1 MCERFLDFMEYVIL
15 FGALLA
21 FYLLVVV
28 QGKYSEYKLKK
39 YFRSRLEKE
48 YGSLND
54 AEYSNER
61 MMAATGMYEWH
72 AKERFSIDNITWN
85 DIDGDRL
92 YKSINKCYSSAG
104 DEYLYY
110 RMRTPVL
117 TGQTD
122 VFTKN
127 EEIYRYLQENK
138 EERIR
143 FQLLFASLGRTG
155 KFSLYRYLEYLCD
168 LPMKKAIAFIWPW
181 LFMIVSIIMLFINI
195 NAGLIALAFII
206 VYQNLTYMKKKK
218 NIEPYLVSFQYI
230 LRMLDT
236 SEKVAKAVPEIWKEE
251 GEELKLLRKELK
263 SISGSNIWFVASDYS
278 ANAATDI
285 VSGILMFVKM
295 LTHVDLFIFYRM
307 LGQVSSHTEEID
319 RINSILGKMETDIT
333 ISSFR
338 AALPYYAV
346 PVFAEGG
353 MKIEEAIHPLIQEPV
368 ANSFEIRKGMLLTGS
383 NASGK
388 STFLK
393 TVAIC
398 ALLAQTV
405 QTVPAREYVAERYR
419 IFSSM
424 SLRDDLVSGE
434 SYYMV
439 EIRSIKRILE
449 AVQEDGAK
457 VLCFVDEV
465 LRGTN
470 TVERIAAASE
480 IMRSFSGENMLC
492 FAATHDIELTQLLSD
507 VYENYHFE
515 EEIENN
521 DILFPY
527 KLLKGPANTRNAIK
541 LLSLMGYP
549 ETLIENAEWMAGCFI
564 QEGEWRNKENR
575 A

>member
-1 MCERFLDFMEYVIL
+1 MEYLVL
-15 FGALLA
+15 FGAMIA
-21 FYLLVVV
+21 FYLFVVI
-28 QGKYSEYKLKK
+28 QGKYSERKVKKHFTKRLKK
-39 YFRSRLEKE
+39 E
-48 YGSLND
+48 YVKLND

-61 MMAATGMYEWH
+61 MSAASGMFEWH
-72 AKERFSIDNITWN
+72 EGESFSIDDITWN

-92 YKSINKCYSSAG
+92 YKSINHCYSSAG

-110 RMRTPVL
+110 RMRTPILV
-117 TGQTD
+117 D
-122 VFTKN
+122 YAEEFSKN
-127 EEIYRYLQENK
+127 EEIFHFLQENE

-143 FQLLFASLGRTG
+143 FQLLFATMGRTG
-155 KFSLYRYLEYLCD
+155 KFSLYRYLQYLCE
-168 LPMKKAIAFIWPW
+168 LPGKKAIVFIWPW
-181 LFMIVSIIMLFINI
+181 IFILLSVVMLFINVHI
-195 NAGLIALAFII
+195 GLVALAFII
-206 VYQNLTYMKKKK
+206 VYQNLTYMRKKKE
-218 NIEPYLVSFQYI
+218 IEPYLVSFQYI

-236 SEKVAKAVPEIWKEE
+236 AEKVAKIVPDIWKEE
-251 GEELKLLRKELK
+251 GAELKVLRKQLK
-263 SISGSNIWFVASDYS
+263 DISGSNLWFVSSDYS

-285 VSGILMFVKM
+285 VSSVLMFVKM
-295 LTHVDLFIFYRM
+295 ITHVDLFIFYRM
-307 LGQVSSHTEEID
+307 LGQVSARTEEID
-319 RINSILGKMETDIT
+319 KINCILGKMETDIT
-333 ISSFR
+333 ISAFR
-338 AALPYYAV
+338 TALPYYAV
-346 PVFAEGG
+346 PVFGTDG
-353 MKIEEAIHPLIQEPV
+353 MKIEDAVHPLIDEPV
-368 ANSFEIRKGMLLTGS
+368 ANSFEIRRGMLLTGS

-398 ALLAQTV
+398 ALFAQTI
-405 QTVPAREYVAERYR
+405 QTVPAKEYVADRYR

-424 SLRDDLVSGE
+424 SLRDDLEAKE

-449 AVQEDGAK
+449 AVAHNDVK

-480 IMRSFSGENMLC
+480 IMRSFSRENMLC
-492 FAATHDIELTQLLSD
+492 FAATHDIELTQLLTD
-507 VYENYHFE
+507 VYDNYHFE
-515 EEIENN
+515 EQIENN

-541 LLSLMGYP
+541 LLSMMGYP
-549 ETLIENAEWMAGCFI
+549 DELIENAEWMAGCFI

>member
-1 MCERFLDFMEYVIL
+1 MEYLIL

-21 FYLLVVV
+21 FYLFVVI
-28 QGKYSEYKLKK
+28 QGKYSEGKLKK
-39 YFRSRLEKE
+39 YFISRLKKE

-61 MMAATGMYEWH
+61 MMAVSGMYEWH
-72 AKERFSIDNITWN
+72 AEERFSVDDITWN

-92 YKSINKCYSSAG
+92 YKCINRCYSSAG

-110 RMRTPVL
+110 RMRTPIL
-117 TGQTD
+117 NEQTET
-122 VFTKN
+122 FRKN
-127 EEIYRYLQENK
+127 EEIYRFLQDNE

-143 FQLLFASLGRTG
+143 FQLLFAALGRTG
-155 KFSLYRYLEYLCD
+155 KFSLYRYLEYLCK
-168 LPMKKAIAFIWPW
+168 LPVKKAVVFIWPW
-181 LFMIVSIIMLFINI
+181 IFMVVSVILLFVNI
-195 NAGLIALAFII
+195 HVGLAALVFII
-206 VYQNLTYMKKKK
+206 VYQNMTYMKKKK
-218 NIEPYLVSFQYI
+218 DIEPYLISFQYI

-236 SEKVAKAVPEIWKEE
+236 SEKVAKEVPEVWKEE
-251 GEELKLLRKELK
+251 GEELKKLRKQLK
-263 SISGSNIWFVASDYS
+263 EISGTNIFFVSSDYS

-295 LTHVDLFIFYRM
+295 LTHLDLFLFYRM
-307 LGQVSSHTEEID
+307 LGQVASHTEEID

-338 AALPYYAV
+338 IALPYYTV
-346 PVFAEGG
+346 PVFIQDG
-353 MKIEEAIHPLIQEPV
+353 MKIEDGIHPLIQEPV
-368 ANSFEIRKGMLLTGS
+368 ANSFEIKKGMLLTGS

-398 ALLAQTV
+398 ALLAQTL
-405 QTVPAREYVAERYR
+405 QTVPAKEYVAERYR

-424 SLRDDLVSGE
+424 SLRDDLESGE

-439 EIRSIKRILE
+439 EIRAIKRILE
-449 AVQEDGAK
+449 AEREDGAK

-480 IMRSFSGENMLC
+480 IMRSFSGENILC

-515 EEIENN
+515 EEIKNN

-549 ETLIENAEWMAGCFI
+549 ETLIENAEWMAGCFM

-575 A
+575 T

>member
-1 MCERFLDFMEYVIL
+1 MEYLIL
-15 FGALLA
+15 FGALVA
-21 FYLLVVV
+21 FYLFVVI
-28 QGKYSEYKLKK
+28 QGKFSERKIKK
-39 YFRSRLEKE
+39 YFIARLKQE
-48 YGSLND
+48 YNRLND
-54 AEYSNER
+54 AEYSSER
-61 MMAATGMYEWH
+61 MKAATGMYEWH
-72 AKERFSIDNITWN
+72 KGEAFNIDDITWN

-92 YKSINKCYSSAG
+92 YKAINHCYSSAG
-104 DEYLYY
+104 DEYFYY

-117 TGQTD
+117 TENAD
-122 VFTKN
+122 NFRKN
-127 EEIYRYLQENK
+127 EEIYAYMNEHE
-138 EERIR
+138 EERIK
-143 FQLLFASLGRTG
+143 FQLLFAGMGRTG
-155 KFSLYRYLEYLCD
+155 KFSLYRYLEYLCE
-168 LPMKKAIAFIWPW
+168 LPGKKAIVFIWPW
-181 LFMIVSIIMLFINI
+181 ILTILGIIMLFINVHV
-195 NAGLIALAFII
+195 GLIILAFVIG
-206 VYQNLTYMKKKK
+206 YQNVTYMKKKK
-218 NIEPYLVSFQYI
+218 DIEPYLVSFQYI

-236 SEKVAKAVPEIWKEE
+236 AEKVVKVVPDVWKAE
-251 GEELKLLRKELK
+251 GEELKSLRKRLK
-263 SISGSNIWFVASDYS
+263 DISGSNIWFVSSDYS
-278 ANAATDI
+278 SNAATDI
-285 VSGILMFVKM
+285 VSGILMFFKM

-307 LGQVSSHTEEID
+307 LGTVSTHTDEID
-319 RINSILGKMETDIT
+319 RINMILGKMETDIT
-333 ISSFR
+333 VSAFR
-338 AALPYYAV
+338 QALDYYAV
-346 PVFAEGG
+346 PVFTNKG
-353 MKIEEAIHPLIQEPV
+353 MKIEEAIHPLISEPV
-368 ANSFEIRKGMLLTGS
+368 ANSFEISKGMLLTGS

-398 ALLAQTV
+398 ALLAQTI

-424 SLRDDLVSGE
+424 SLRDDLESGE

-449 AVQEDGAK
+449 AVEEDDVK

-492 FAATHDIELTQLLSD
+492 FAATHDIELTQLLAD
-507 VYENYHFE
+507 VYDNYHFE

-549 ETLIENAEWMAGCFI
+549 DSLIENAEWMAGCFM

>member
-1 MCERFLDFMEYVIL
+1 MEYLIL
-15 FGALLA
+15 FGALVA
-21 FYLLVVV
+21 FYLFVVI
-28 QGKYSEYKLKK
+28 QGKFSERKIKK
-39 YFRSRLEKE
+39 YFIARLKQE
-48 YGSLND
+48 YNRLND
-54 AEYSNER
+54 AEYSSER
-61 MMAATGMYEWH
+61 MKAATGMYEWH
-72 AKERFSIDNITWN
+72 KGEAFNIDDITWN

-92 YKSINKCYSSAG
+92 YKAINHCYSSAG
-104 DEYLYY
+104 DEYFYY

-117 TGQTD
+117 TENAD
-122 VFTKN
+122 NFRKN
-127 EEIYRYLQENK
+127 EEIYAYMNEHE
-138 EERIR
+138 EERIK
-143 FQLLFASLGRTG
+143 FQLLFAGMGRTG
-155 KFSLYRYLEYLCD
+155 KFSLYRYLEYLCE
-168 LPMKKAIAFIWPW
+168 LPGKKAIVFIWPW
-181 LFMIVSIIMLFINI
+181 ILTILGIIMLFINVHV
-195 NAGLIALAFII
+195 GLIILAFVIG
-206 VYQNLTYMKKKK
+206 YQNVTYMKKKK
-218 NIEPYLVSFQYI
+218 DIEPYLVSFQYI

-236 SEKVAKAVPEIWKEE
+236 AEKVVKVVPDVWKAE
-251 GEELKLLRKELK
+251 GEELKSLRKRLK
-263 SISGSNIWFVASDYS
+263 DISGSNIWFVSSDYS
-278 ANAATDI
+278 SNATTDI
-285 VSGILMFVKM
+285 VSGILMFFKM

-307 LGQVSSHTEEID
+307 LGTVSTHTDEID
-319 RINSILGKMETDIT
+319 RINMILGKMETDIT
-333 ISSFR
+333 VSAFR
-338 AALPYYAV
+338 QALDYYAV
-346 PVFAEGG
+346 PVFTNKG
-353 MKIEEAIHPLIQEPV
+353 MKIEEAIHPLISEPV
-368 ANSFEIRKGMLLTGS
+368 ANSFEISKGMLLTGS

-398 ALLAQTV
+398 ALLAQTI

-424 SLRDDLVSGE
+424 SLRDDLESGE

-449 AVQEDGAK
+449 AVEEDDVK

-492 FAATHDIELTQLLSD
+492 FAATHDIELTQLLAD
-507 VYENYHFE
+507 VYDNYHFE

-549 ETLIENAEWMAGCFI
+549 DSLIENAEWMAGCFM

>member
-1 MCERFLDFMEYVIL
+1 MEYLIL
-15 FGALLA
+15 FGALIA
-21 FYLLVVV
+21 FYLFVVI
-28 QGKYSEYKLKK
+28 QGKFSERKIKK
-39 YFRSRLEKE
+39 YFITRLKKE
-48 YGSLND
+48 YNRLND
-54 AEYSNER
+54 AEYSSER
-61 MMAATGMYEWH
+61 MKAATGMYEWH
-72 AKERFSIDNITWN
+72 KGESFNIDDITWN

-92 YKSINKCYSSAG
+92 YKAINHCYSSAG
-104 DEYLYY
+104 DEYFYY

-117 TGQTD
+117 TENRD
-122 VFTKN
+122 DFRKN
-127 EEIYRYLQENK
+127 EEIYAYMKEHE
-138 EERIR
+138 EERIK
-143 FQLLFASLGRTG
+143 FQLLFARMGRTG
-155 KFSLYRYLEYLCD
+155 KFSLYRYLEYLCE
-168 LPMKKAIAFIWPW
+168 LPGKKAIVFIWPW
-181 LFMIVSIIMLFINI
+181 ILTILGIIMLFINVHI
-195 NAGLIALAFII
+195 GLIILAFVI
-206 VYQNLTYMKKKK
+206 VYQNVTYMKKKK
-218 NIEPYLVSFQYI
+218 DIEPYLVSFQYI

-236 SEKVAKAVPEIWKEE
+236 AEKVAKVVPEVWKAE
-251 GEELKLLRKELK
+251 GEELKSLRKSLK
-263 SISGSNIWFVASDYS
+263 DISGSNIWFVSSDYS

-285 VSGILMFVKM
+285 VSGILMFFKM

-307 LGQVSSHTEEID
+307 LGTVSTHTDEID
-319 RINSILGKMETDIT
+319 RMNMILGKMETDI
-333 ISSFR
+333 SVSAFR
-338 AALPYYAV
+338 QALDYYAV
-346 PVFAEGG
+346 PVFTDKG
-353 MKIEEAIHPLIQEPV
+353 MKIEEAIHPLISEPV
-368 ANSFEIRKGMLLTGS
+368 ANSFEISKGMLLTGS

-398 ALLAQTV
+398 ALLAQTI

-424 SLRDDLVSGE
+424 SLRDDLESGE

-449 AVQEDGAK
+449 AVEEDDVK

-492 FAATHDIELTQLLSD
+492 FAATHDIELTQLLAD
-507 VYENYHFE
+507 VYDNYHFE

-549 ETLIENAEWMAGCFI
+549 DSLIENAEWMAGCFM

>member
-1 MCERFLDFMEYVIL
+1 MEYLIL
-15 FGALLA
+15 FGALIA
-21 FYLLVVV
+21 FYLFVVI
-28 QGKYSEYKLKK
+28 QGKLSERKIKK
-39 YFRSRLEKE
+39 YFIARLKKE
-48 YGSLND
+48 YNRLND
-54 AEYSNER
+54 AEYSSER
-61 MMAATGMYEWH
+61 MKAATGMYEWH
-72 AKERFSIDNITWN
+72 KGESFNIDDITWN

-92 YKSINKCYSSAG
+92 YKAINHCYSSAG
-104 DEYLYY
+104 DEYFYY

-117 TGQTD
+117 TENRD
-122 VFTKN
+122 DFCKN
-127 EEIYRYLQENK
+127 EEIYAYMKEHE
-138 EERIR
+138 EERIK
-143 FQLLFASLGRTG
+143 FQLLFARMGRTG
-155 KFSLYRYLEYLCD
+155 KFSLYRYLEYLCE
-168 LPMKKAIAFIWPW
+168 LPGKKAIVFIWPW
-181 LFMIVSIIMLFINI
+181 ILTILGIIMLFINVHI
-195 NAGLIALAFII
+195 GLIILAFVI
-206 VYQNLTYMKKKK
+206 VYQNVTYMKKKK
-218 NIEPYLVSFQYI
+218 DIEPYLVSFQYI

-236 SEKVAKAVPEIWKEE
+236 AEKVAKVVPEVWKAE
-251 GEELKLLRKELK
+251 GEELKSLRKSLK
-263 SISGSNIWFVASDYS
+263 DISGSNIWFVSSDYS

-285 VSGILMFVKM
+285 VSGILMFFKM

-307 LGQVSSHTEEID
+307 LGTVSTHTDEID
-319 RINSILGKMETDIT
+319 RINMLLGKMETDIT
-333 ISSFR
+333 ISAFR
-338 AALPYYAV
+338 EALDYYAV
-346 PVFAEGG
+346 PVFTDKG
-353 MKIEEAIHPLIQEPV
+353 MKIEEAIHPLISEPV
-368 ANSFEIRKGMLLTGS
+368 ANSFEISKGMLLTGS

-398 ALLAQTV
+398 ALLAQTI

-424 SLRDDLVSGE
+424 SLRDDLESGE

-449 AVQEDGAK
+449 AVEEDDVK

-492 FAATHDIELTQLLSD
+492 FAATHDIELTQLLAD
-507 VYENYHFE
+507 VYDNYHFE

-549 ETLIENAEWMAGCFI
+549 DSLIENAEWMAGCFM

>member
-1 MCERFLDFMEYVIL
+1 MEYLIL
-15 FGALLA
+15 FGALIA
-21 FYLLVVV
+21 FYLFVVI
-28 QGKYSEYKLKK
+28 QGKLSERKIKK
-39 YFRSRLEKE
+39 YFITRLKKE
-48 YGSLND
+48 YNRLND
-54 AEYSNER
+54 AEYSSER
-61 MMAATGMYEWH
+61 MKAATGMYEWH
-72 AKERFSIDNITWN
+72 KGESFNIDDITWN

-92 YKSINKCYSSAG
+92 YKAINHCYSSAG
-104 DEYLYY
+104 DEYFYY

-117 TGQTD
+117 TENRD
-122 VFTKN
+122 DFRKN
-127 EEIYRYLQENK
+127 EEIYAYMKEHE
-138 EERIR
+138 EERIK
-143 FQLLFASLGRTG
+143 FQLLFAGMGRTG
-155 KFSLYRYLEYLCD
+155 KFSLYRYLEYLCE
-168 LPMKKAIAFIWPW
+168 LPGKKAIVFIWPW
-181 LFMIVSIIMLFINI
+181 ILTILGIIMLFINVHI
-195 NAGLIALAFII
+195 GLIILAFVI
-206 VYQNLTYMKKKK
+206 VYQNVTYMKKKK
-218 NIEPYLVSFQYI
+218 DIEPYLVSFQYI

-236 SEKVAKAVPEIWKEE
+236 AEKVAKVVPEVWKAE
-251 GEELKLLRKELK
+251 GEELKSLRKSLK
-263 SISGSNIWFVASDYS
+263 DISGSNIWFVSSDYS

-285 VSGILMFVKM
+285 VSGILMFFKM

-307 LGQVSSHTEEID
+307 LGTVSTHTDEID
-319 RINSILGKMETDIT
+319 RINMLLGKMETDIT
-333 ISSFR
+333 ISAFR
-338 AALPYYAV
+338 QALDYYAV
-346 PVFAEGG
+346 PVFTDKG
-353 MKIEEAIHPLIQEPV
+353 MKIEEAIHPLISEPV
-368 ANSFEIRKGMLLTGS
+368 ANSFEISKGMLLTGS

-398 ALLAQTV
+398 ALLAQTI

-424 SLRDDLVSGE
+424 SLRDDLESGE

-449 AVQEDGAK
+449 AVEEDDVK

-492 FAATHDIELTQLLSD
+492 FAATHDIELTQLLAD
-507 VYENYHFE
+507 VYDNYHFE

-549 ETLIENAEWMAGCFI
+549 DSLIENAEWMAGCFM